1 MKRSHAVLVTGG
13 AGYIG
18 AHVVLALREAG
29 WHVIV
34 LDNLSTGR
42 LLPLHLDCSVV
53 IGDVADRALVAA
65 TLARYDVTAVVHLA
79 ASIVAPASIRNPLAY
94 YRNNVAGSISL
105 LEACVE
111 HGISAFVLSSTAA
124 VYGVPLASPV
134 AEDAAAEPIN
144 PYGWSKLM
152 AERVLRDAAAAHD
165 LPFLILRY
173 FNVAGADP
181 RGRAGPSQTG
191 PAHLLKI
198 AIEAALGRRA
208 DVPIYGSDY
217 PTTDGTCIRDFIH
230 VSDLAAAHV
239 AGLDYLLGGGP
250 SAVLNCGYGRGY
262 SVREVLATVERVAGR
277 RIATRLAPRRPRDP
291 PEVVA
296 DAERIR
302 ILLGWQPRFD
312 DLEKIV
318 AHSLA
323 WLRRSEPVLATS

>member
-1 MKRSHAVLVTGG
+1 
-13 AGYIG
+13 
-18 AHVVLALREAG
+18 
-29 WHVIV
+29 
-34 LDNLSTGR
+34 
-42 LLPLHLDCSVV
+42 
-53 IGDVADRALVAA
+53 
-65 TLARYDVTAVVHLA
+65 
-79 ASIVAPASIRNPLAY
+79 
-94 YRNNVAGSISL
+94 

-250 SAVLNCGYGRGY
+250 STVLNCGYGRGY